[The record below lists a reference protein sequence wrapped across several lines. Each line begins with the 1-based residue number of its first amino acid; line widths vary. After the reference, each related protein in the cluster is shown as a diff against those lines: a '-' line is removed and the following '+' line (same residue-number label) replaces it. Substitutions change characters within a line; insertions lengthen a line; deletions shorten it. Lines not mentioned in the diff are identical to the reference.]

1 MPRHDVHMERPE
13 VAVPVRRVGV
23 TGIRVPVHFIFFEKQ
38 PAIVVPTFD
47 VYVDLPAYQKGI
59 HISRSYE
66 ATVEIITQQVSKL
79 HRLENLCADI
89 AKELLRRHDYATE
102 ADVRAAADVVYER
115 STPETAS
122 RTFESCTMKARAIAR
137 RGESGDFKLRRWIGV
152 TVSGITSCPCAQ
164 ELLRSDAEAELVK
177 THKLQK
183 GQAHRIVQDLAIGS
197 HMQRSYGTVMV
208 ELPDR
213 YSIDAHQLIE
223 VIDRSMSAASYEL
236 LKRPDE
242 MAVVRTALANPRFVE
257 DSVRFMIRNVVQA
270 FPDLPDNMQ
279 LQFNQRN
286 EECVHRHDVVA
297 EQALTMGQAR
307 REIAENH
314 NSAGKHD

>member
-1 MPRHDVHMERPE
+1 MEKPE
-13 VAVPVRRVGV
+13 VAVRVRRVGV

-66 ATVEIITQQVSKL
+66 ATVEIITQQVAKL

-102 ADVRAAADVVYER
+102 ADVHATADVVYER
-115 STPETAS
+115 STPETSS
-122 RTFESCTMKARAIAR
+122 RTFESCNMKARATAR
-137 RGESGDFKLRRWIGV
+137 RQGPDKLRQRRWVGV

-164 ELLRSDAEAELVK
+164 DLLRSDAESELVT
-177 THKLQK
+177 THKLGK
-183 GQAHRIVQDLAIGS
+183 EQAHRIARDLAIGS

-213 YSIDAHQLIE
+213 YSIDARQLID
-223 VIDRSMSAASYEL
+223 VVDRSMSAASYEL

-270 FPDLPDNMQ
+270 FPDLPDSME
-279 LQFNQRN
+279 LQCTQRN

-297 EQALTMGQAR
+297 EQTLTIGQAR
-307 REIAENH
+307 QEIQQNH
-314 NSAGKHD
+314 NAAGEHG